1 MYHDGSYR
9 VDFGDHLTDIA
20 IPPKLTSIALA
31 SKNTTFAFINS
42 DEARSTEIYLQ
53 TRRSNFSFGT
63 PEGVSCA
70 RGGCRKVSG
79 WGHYC
84 YGTITT
90 IRPGES
96 HKHDGG
102 VNLSRD
108 DQVSSLPALVM
119 LLEMSNSAGP
129 AVHYRS
135 SVGRAN
141 GDEYHDSAPPD
152 RSSPT

>member
-1 MYHDGSYR
+1 MYRDGSYR
-9 VDFGDHLTDIA
+9 VGFGDHLTDIA

-31 SKNTTFAFINS
+31 SKNTSFASINS

-53 TRRSNFSFGT
+53 TP
-63 PEGVSCA
+63 PEQLQLWYSGRCVVCA

-90 IRPGES
+90 LRPGES

-102 VNLSRD
+102 VNLS
-108 DQVSSLPALVM
+108 
-119 LLEMSNSAGP
+119 
-129 AVHYRS
+129 VHYRS
-135 SVGRAN
+135 SVGKVGGQWR
-141 GDEYHDSAPPD
+141 
-152 RSSPT
+152 